1 MFFIGLLQQFFFNIC
16 FSSSSINA
24 KKKFWLVPTFF
35 ICVWFFNLW
44 RPCIFTNYLS
54 VCILVKIYW
63 TKKLF
68 WAMSLGT
75 QTSIPA
81 SKSHL
86 ICLCFFK
93 NFICN
98 TRATFVNK
106 ENNTVVEIST
116 WLLGIGQSYELVKGH
131 RHKCIQFNWGFGDAV
146 NYTS

>member
-1 MFFIGLLQQFFFNIC
+1 
-16 FSSSSINA
+16 
-24 KKKFWLVPTFF
+24 
-35 ICVWFFNLW
+35 
-44 RPCIFTNYLS
+44 
-54 VCILVKIYW
+54 
-63 TKKLF
+63 
-68 WAMSLGT
+68 MSLGT

-131 RHKCIQFNWGFGDAV
+131 RHKCIQFN
-146 NYTS
+146 